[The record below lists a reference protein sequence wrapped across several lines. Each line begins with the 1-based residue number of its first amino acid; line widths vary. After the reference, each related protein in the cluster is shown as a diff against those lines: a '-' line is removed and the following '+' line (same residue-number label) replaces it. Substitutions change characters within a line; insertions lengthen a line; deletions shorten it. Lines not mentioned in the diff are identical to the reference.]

1 MDKTQSQK
9 IVRETFENKF
19 NKARF
24 TRFIIDLLNLKSTA
38 ISESSIAFN
47 TNQVPNTFKS
57 FINSF
62 EKITSYNSGES
73 KLDVLVIRL
82 DKEASIERARTMQ
95 RNFIA
100 WYLRGGCDSEQK
112 ESALAAFVS
121 PDENDWRFS
130 FIKMDY
136 SLVED
141 KKGVGKIIEQFTP
154 AKRWSFLVGSNEKSH
169 TAQSQLID
177 ILAMDEANITLTQL
191 EEAFSVEKVTKAFFN
206 KYRELFFEVKEALD
220 EIVSKDHKIKSDFEE
235 KHIDTVDFAK
245 KLLGQIVFLYFLQKK
260 GWFGVS
266 RDAEWGTGPKN
277 FTREL
282 FEGKHGKFNN
292 FFNDIL
298 EPLFYEALRN
308 DRSYDDNYYSH
319 FDCKIPFLN
328 GGLFDPINDYSW
340 SNTDINL
347 PNDLFSNSNKTKE
360 GDTGTGILDIFDR
373 YNFTV
378 QEDEPLEKVVA
389 VDPEMLGKVFENLL
403 EVKDR
408 KSKGT
413 YYTPREVVHYMCQQ
427 SLINYLT
434 TELEDKVRREDIE
447 ILIKY
452 GEHIGRDVD
461 SSEELKLDILNEIST
476 DASLIDEKLGDIK
489 ICDPA
494 VGSGAFLVGMMSEI
508 IRTRNFLSGYMD
520 KQHRSIYDL
529 KRDCIEKSL
538 YGVDID
544 PGAVEICKLR
554 LWLSL
559 IVDEEDIRNIKP
571 LPNLDYKI
579 MQGNS
584 LIELLSGEFLAGST
598 DQKSTELINKLKKS
612 KDELFDI
619 TSPFQ
624 KEQKRQEVD
633 ELIRE
638 LFEYNRNLI
647 IDDLKQKIRGI
658 QNQGRLFKDA
668 KLEADD
674 RKRIGEIQDKIEEHQ
689 RLQIPGPAEHFEW
702 YINFSEIFQEKS
714 GFDVVIANP
723 PYVEHKKLKALSNR
737 FKKDY
742 STYSGTADLYVYFYE
757 RGINIL
763 KNKGTLTYI
772 SSNKFI
778 RTSYGEKLRGLLSSL
793 AIQQIVDFTNVR
805 VFDAL
810 VASCVLIVFKDR
822 PTKEV
827 TVTNVND
834 EIIDQISL
842 IDYIEKNYQKISLK
856 NFGSDIWQLEDN
868 KKLKVKEKVERRSK
882 KINEIS
888 GINVY
893 RGVTTGYNPAFI
905 ISQDIKIELIKADKK
920 NAEIIKPLLQ
930 GRNIKKWFYNESNQ
944 YLLQTGFDRNVKTD
958 FSHLYSYLSN
968 YEKELKKR
976 DDQGK
981 NWWNLRAC
989 KYYSAF
995 EKEKIIWGLTANKW
1009 AFAYDDEKHYLPSNG
1024 YILTS
1029 EGRVSTKY
1037 LLALFNSNLLKF
1049 YFGFIGIM
1057 TAGGAYTLKHETIS
1071 SLPIREVSEE
1081 KEKPFIDLVDKI
1093 LAILKNE
1100 DYLKNSEKQA
1110 KVKEYESQIDQM
1122 VYELYGLTPEEIGIV
1137 ENESRK

>member
-1 MDKTQSQK
+1 M
-9 IVRETFENKF
+9 
-19 NKARF
+19 
-24 TRFIIDLLNLKSTA
+24 L
-38 ISESSIAFN
+38 
-47 TNQVPNTFKS
+47 
-57 FINSF
+57 
-62 EKITSYNSGES
+62 GES

-130 FIKMDY
+130 LIKMDY

-220 EIVSKDHKIKSDFEE
+220 EIVSKDHKIESDFEE

-340 SNTDINL
+340 FNTDINL

-461 SSEELKLDILNEIST
+461 SSEELKIEISNEMFAN
-476 DASLIDEKLGDIK
+476 ASIINEKLADI
-489 ICDPA
+489 IVCDPA

-508 IRTRNFLSGYMD
+508 IRTRNVLSGYINGT
-520 KQHRSIYDL
+520 RSIYDL
-529 KRDCIEKSL
+529 KRDCIEKCL

-544 PGAVEICKLR
+544 PGAVEITKLR

-559 IVDEEDIRNIKP
+559 IVDEEDIKNIKP

-579 MQGNS
+579 VCGNS
-584 LIELLSGEFLAGST
+584 LFEVELNLFNQEAF
-598 DQKSTELINKLKKS
+598 NKLEKIKPIYFSETDIRKKQ
-612 KDELFDI
+612 EY
-619 TSPFQ
+619 
-624 KEQKRQEVD
+624 KRQID
-633 ELIRE
+633 ELI
-638 LFEYNRNLI
+638 FEVTV
-647 IDDLKQKIRGI
+647 GH
-658 QNQGRLFKDA
+658 
-668 KLEADD
+668 
-674 RKRIGEIQDKIEEHQ
+674 EEFD
-689 RLQIPGPAEHFEW
+689 FEV
-702 YINFSEIFQEKS
+702 YFSEVFHENK
-714 GFDVVIANP
+714 GFDIVIANP
-723 PYVEHKKLKALSNR
+723 PYIDYRKIDTTTKSAIKGYKVAQHSRMINLYIYFFEKGMNLLS
-737 FKKDY
+737 D
-742 STYSGTADLYVYFYE
+742 G
-757 RGINIL
+757 
-763 KNKGTLTYI
+763 GTLTFI
-772 SSNKFI
+772 SPQQYLILDNCRGLRDII
-778 RTSYGEKLRGLLSSL
+778 RENTVVLLSDFARVKLFNASTYPFVSIIIRGVGSKSGKYFEFDQADNLDQPVRNIEVNNPISEPVNISEHRLLLSKIESAANAKVKDIAEIFCASSSTALDVSTRPSDGPVLLTASDIKNWIVELPRRYVKLKSYGNNSAKKQRGDIIYTTRMTRRIRAAFIEENEFLGGK
-793 AIQQIVDFTNVR
+793 INV
-805 VFDAL
+805 V
-810 VASCVLIVFKDR
+810 
-822 PTKEV
+822 
-827 TVTNVND
+827 
-834 EIIDQISL
+834 
-842 IDYIEKNYQKISLK
+842 
-856 NFGSDIWQLEDN
+856 
-868 KKLKVKEKVERRSK
+868 KVKN
-882 KINEIS
+882 IN
-888 GINVY
+888 
-893 RGVTTGYNPAFI
+893 
-905 ISQDIKIELIKADKK
+905 
-920 NAEIIKPLLQ
+920 PL
-930 GRNIKKWFYNESNQ
+930 F
-944 YLLQTGFDRNVKTD
+944 
-958 FSHLYSYLSN
+958 
-968 YEKELKKR
+968 
-976 DDQGK
+976 
-981 NWWNLRAC
+981 
-989 KYYSAF
+989 
-995 EKEKIIWGLTANKW
+995 LTA
-1009 AFAYDDEKHYLPSNG
+1009 
-1024 YILTS
+1024 
-1029 EGRVSTKY
+1029 
-1037 LLALFNSNLLKF
+1037 LLNSNLINFWFREK
-1049 YFGFIGIM
+1049 YSM
-1057 TAGGAYTLKHETIS
+1057 QHMQGGA
-1071 SLPIREVSEE
+1071 LPVNTPELGKIPIIINDSVAI
-1081 KEKPFIDLVDKI
+1081 KIIALVDKI
-1093 LAILKNE
+1093 LAITKDD
-1100 DYLKNSEKQA
+1100 DYLGNSAKQA
-1110 KVKEYESQIDQM
+1110 KVCEYEKQIEQL
-1122 VYELYGLTPEEIGIV
+1122 VYELYGLTPEEIEIV
-1137 ENESRK
+1137 ENASNKNKVKHP